1 MSSLRARGA
10 LAAAALLAVS
20 ALGLAACSGGGDD
33 EASSSTTTTAV
44 PTTAAPVTTVPGGS
58 DQCPGFR
65 GSTTSLTST
74 GPTAPAFL
82 IDATAGAQGC
92 LDVVTLTFR
101 SAGDGTPPGYTV
113 RYRDEQDEPFKD
125 GEEEIDVPGT
135 AHLVVG
141 VAPAA
146 SVEGGGTTD
155 PNAEVAGAA
164 DSDTDGDGI
173 VDGSGDTDGDGIIDG
188 PGVPVDSGDGGGGG
202 GGAGGGGGTPTYTGN
217 LSLEYG
223 AHHHLVIVRELP
235 DGKDF
240 VGQDTVNWVIG
251 LDSVR
256 PFRVDRAENPPR
268 VMILIG

>member
-1 MSSLRARGA
+1 MTPRASLASAPMLSSRARVF
-10 LAAAALLAVS
+10 AAAVAVLGVS
-20 ALGLAACSGGGDD
+20 TWGLAACSGGGGD
-33 EASSSTTTTAV
+33 EASSSTTTTA

-58 DQCPGFR
+58 DLCPWFR

-113 RYRDEQDEPFKD
+113 GYHDAKAEPFKD
-125 GEEEIDVPGT
+125 GDIEIDVPGT
-135 AHLVVG
+135 AHLLVS

-146 SVEGGGTTD
+146 STD
-155 PNAEVAGAA
+155 TSVP
-164 DSDTDGDGI
+164 DSLQQ
-173 VDGSGDTDGDGIIDG
+173 
-188 PGVPVDSGDGGGGG
+188 
-202 GGAGGGGGTPTYTGN
+202 TYTGN
-217 LSLEYG
+217 LSLAYG
-223 AHHHLVIVRELP
+223 DHHHLVIVRELP
-235 DGKDF
+235 DAKDA

-251 LDSVR
+251 LDSLR